1 MKLQQGTRF
10 NHPGLW
16 QSSRRAW
23 PAMDTQCHDSPGA
36 GLQRVLPA
44 AAEAAGQQGWVVLI
58 NPPAGNW
65 AATLARAGVDSRRVL
80 RVRSSDDVEA
90 LWALEQALTGATC
103 ALVLGWLPVLD
114 ARDRRRLQ
122 LVQRRAH
129 CSAYLFHG
137 ERGEILHLA
146 NPVH

>member
-16 QSSRRAW
+16 QSPRRAW
-23 PAMDTQCHDSPGA
+23 PAMDTQCHEAPGS
-36 GLQRVLPA
+36 GFQRLLPTLS
-44 AAEAAGQQGWVVLI
+44 EGVGQRGWVVLI

-65 AATLARAGVDSRRVL
+65 ADTLSRAGIDSRRVL

-103 ALVLGWLPVLD
+103 ALVLGWLPALD

-129 CSAYLFHG
+129 CPAYLFQDEG
-137 ERGEILHLA
+137 EVLHLA